1 MSLVETGKAVRRAEP
16 EPRSTWLIDQL
27 PGCMASDPL
36 LRRFVTIFQLIADDM
51 CDRIDDVQY
60 AIEPGLAPPAF
71 RHWLTGWLGIPGLD
85 HSTSTIL
92 ERDLIEATGRSLR
105 QRGTAAGLHSLLV
118 AITGEPVTI
127 CDSGRV
133 FRGDDPEEAAA
144 PSGRL
149 VHIEVPTTGEMDERE
164 FIAFV
169 RRELPAHA
177 GLELFV
183 GGERVFPAFVR
194 RRPE

>member
-1 MSLVETGKAVRRAEP
+1 MTAIDTSAAVRRAGEP

-27 PGCMASDPL
+27 PGCMASDPV
-36 LRRFVTIFQLIADDM
+36 LRKFVTIFQFIADDM
-51 CDRIDDVQY
+51 RDRIDDVQY
-60 AIEPGLAPPAF
+60 AIDPGLAPPAF

-85 HSTSTIL
+85 RSTSTIL
-92 ERDLIEATGRSLR
+92 QRDLIEATSQTLR
-105 QRGTAAGLHSLLV
+105 QRGTAAGLRGVLV

-127 CDSGRV
+127 VDSGRII
-133 FRGDDPEEAAA
+133 RGDDPEEAAA
-144 PSGRL
+144 PGRL
-149 VHIEVPTTGEMDERE
+149 VHIEVPTTGVMAERE

-183 GGERVFPAFVR
+183 GGERVFPVLVR
-194 RRPE
+194 RHEA